1 MSEGQI
7 SNLDIRCVELGHQ
20 IANIKGMEEK
30 ILNDT
35 LSVLEEQGPY
45 AMFLY
50 VKARHKDAANCIE
63 RQTLQFL
70 REVFG
75 DKISGEHSVL
85 DAVKKLAEDLDDL
98 LLTRDLLRNALSYA
112 LYHVKARESRRR

>member
-7 SNLDIRCVELGHQ
+7 SNLDIRCAELGHQ
-20 IANIKGMEEK
+20 IANIKGIEEK
-30 ILNDT
+30 ILNDA

-45 AMFLY
+45 AMLLY
-50 VKARHKDAANCIE
+50 LRARHKDAANGIE

-98 LLTRDLLRNALSYA
+98 LFARDLLRSALSYA
-112 LYHVKARESRRR
+112 QYPVKARKDRGR